1 MLFQLPRECRVY
13 TAIAPESQWGWNEVF
28 ANKTN
33 HLLELLLWQNSFDGK
48 KKAEW
53 KAKKPKPF
61 VPDFMKKPEP
71 PSPINNGAEAHTT
84 DDIRSILAQARG

>member
-1 MLFQLPRECRVY
+1 MY
-13 TAIAPESQWGWNEVF
+13 GAIAPETQWGWSEVF

-33 HLLELLLWQNSFDGK
+33 HLLELLLWQNAYDAK

-53 KAKKPKPF
+53 KAKRPKAF

-71 PSPINNGAEAHTT
+71 PSPINKGSEAHIT
-84 DDIRSILAQARG
+84 DEIRNILAQPRG